1 MSTRVLLLLAALLIA
16 GAVEAR
22 EPAGANRAWEHS
34 IVTVDVTRK
43 DYDYQQPW
51 SRRAQSA
58 TKSGLVVG
66 PKEVLT
72 TALDL
77 DDRTLVRL
85 QKNGRGRWWDAVVLW
100 VDYPANLALLSVG
113 DAAFWQGLKPATL
126 AGSISRDTPIQVMRW
141 RAGGL
146 EVRKAEFNR
155 FAVNVPN
162 FGDASHVLLE
172 LNAEMDGVGWGEP
185 VVQGKKVIGLVS
197 GQAGNLFQ
205 VLPSLYLSS
214 MLDARRRG
222 ETRGLGYFDFTWQPA
237 ENPETLRY
245 LRLEG
250 EPRGVVVISVPKR
263 GDTASVLKPKDIIL
277 QIDGFDVDTQG
288 DYLDPDY
295 GHLMLE
301 NLATRRKWAGDP
313 VKLKIWRE
321 GRPMEVTCVL
331 PRIEA
336 ASKLVPEAPYD
347 KPPEYLIV
355 GGLVFQPLTKN
366 LLRGWGQDWERR
378 APFRLAYFRG
388 EEATPERPSV
398 VVLSQVLPDIYTLG
412 YQDARNLVLERVNGR
427 KISRLDDIL
436 VALREPRNGFHEF
449 EFLKGESL
457 QRIVLDAATLNAA
470 TQRVLERYGI
480 EADRVV
486 HPPRS

>member
-1 MSTRVLLLLAALLIA
+1 
-16 GAVEAR
+16 
-22 EPAGANRAWEHS
+22 
-34 IVTVDVTRK
+34 
-43 DYDYQQPW
+43 
-51 SRRAQSA
+51 
-58 TKSGLVVG
+58 
-66 PKEVLT
+66 
-72 TALDL
+72 
-77 DDRTLVRL
+77 
-85 QKNGRGRWWDAVVLW
+85 
-100 VDYPANLALLSVG
+100 
-113 DAAFWQGLKPATL
+113 
-126 AGSISRDTPIQVMRW
+126 
-141 RAGGL
+141 
-146 EVRKAEFNR
+146 
-155 FAVNVPN
+155 
-162 FGDASHVLLE
+162 
-172 LNAEMDGVGWGEP
+172 
-185 VVQGKKVIGLVS
+185 
-197 GQAGNLFQ
+197 
-205 VLPSLYLSS
+205 
-214 MLDARRRG
+214 
-222 ETRGLGYFDFTWQPA
+222 
-237 ENPETLRY
+237 
-245 LRLEG
+245 
-250 EPRGVVVISVPKR
+250 
-263 GDTASVLKPKDIIL
+263 
-277 QIDGFDVDTQG
+277 
-288 DYLDPDY
+288 
-295 GHLMLE
+295 MLE